1 MINQLKELR
10 SHDGFTSLA
19 ISRFISN
26 FGNGLSP
33 IALAYGVLSIPGA
46 DGSDLSLVMAARF
59 VPLIA
64 FMLFGG
70 VIGDR
75 FKRNRIVGT
84 VDIIGSFFAAVSA
97 ISFIAGF
104 PSVWLLALMGGLF
117 GILNALW
124 WPAMSGVLPEILPK
138 EKLQHGN
145 AVIGLMTN
153 IGFIAG
159 TLLGGIVVTLYGSG
173 WALLTDAITFFIA
186 GVLVLNIDLPA
197 MPQREKNSMLKDLK
211 LGWLEFSSRSW
222 VVAMVITFAAIN
234 ACFESMVQVLGP
246 LAFNKG
252 DAGPKHWSYNLAAL
266 TVGMMVGGI
275 VALKVKF
282 PRPLAISMALI
293 ATSALWDFAIA
304 LELPIIF
311 PILAALLSGFAIE
324 IFMVNWN
331 TSMQKHIPEESFS
344 RVTSYDAFGSFGIAP
359 LGIVI
364 AGPIAAA
371 IGVSNALWWTGGITC
386 VAALLSL
393 LVKSV
398 RELRN

>member
-1 MINQLKELR
+1 MIKEL
-10 SHDGFTSLA
+10 SNLHNHNGFTSLA

-33 IALAYGVLSIPGA
+33 IALAYGVLSIPGT

-59 VPLIA
+59 VPLVA

-70 VIGDR
+70 VLGDR

-84 VDIIGSFFAAVSA
+84 VDIIGSFLAAVSA

-104 PSVWLLALMGGLF
+104 PSVWLLALMGALF

-159 TLLGGIVVTLYGSG
+159 TLLGGVVVTLYGSG
-173 WALLTDAITFFIA
+173 WALLTDAITFFVA
-186 GVLVLNIDLPA
+186 GVLVLKIDLPA
-197 MPQREKNSMLKDLK
+197 MPQRVSNSVLRDLK
-211 LGWLEFSSRSW
+211 LGWIEFTSRSW
-222 VVAMVITFAAIN
+222 VIAMVITFAAIN
-234 ACFESMVQVLGP
+234 ACFESMLQVLGP

-252 DAGPKHWSYNLAAL
+252 DSGPRYWSYNLAAL
-266 TVGMMVGGI
+266 TLGMMIGGLL
-275 VALKVKF
+275 ALKVKF
-282 PRPLAISMALI
+282 SRPLAISMLLI
-293 ATSALWDFAIA
+293 STTALWDFAIA
-304 LELPIIF
+304 LELPIIY
-311 PILAALLSGFAIE
+311 PVIAALVSGFAIE

-331 TSMQKHIPEESFS
+331 TSLQKHIPEESFS
-344 RVTSYDAFGSFGIAP
+344 RVTSYDAFGSYGIAP
-359 LGIVI
+359 IGIVV
-364 AGPIAAA
+364 AGPVASV
-371 IGVSNALWWTGGITC
+371 IGVSNTLWITGGITC
-386 VAALLSL
+386 VVALLSL
-393 LVKSV
+393 TVKSV
-398 RELRN
+398 RELR

>member
-1 MINQLKELR
+1 MINQLKDLR
-10 SHDGFTSLA
+10 SHNGFTSLA

-46 DGSDLSLVMAARF
+46 DGSDLSIVMAARF

-84 VDIIGSFFAAVSA
+84 VDIIGSFFAATSA

-104 PSVWLLALMGGLF
+104 PSVWLLALMGALF
-117 GILNALW
+117 GVLNALW

-145 AVIGLMTN
+145 AVISLATN
-153 IGFIAG
+153 FGFIAG
-159 TLLGGIVVTLYGSG
+159 TLLGGVIVTIHGSG
-173 WALLTDAITFFIA
+173 WALLADAITFLIA
-186 GVLVLNIDLPA
+186 GILVLRIDLPE
-197 MPQREKNSMLKDLK
+197 MPQRDKNSMLRDLK
-211 LGWLEFSSRSW
+211 LGWVEFTSRSW
-222 VVAMVITFAAIN
+222 VVAMVVTFAAIN
-234 ACFESMVQVLGP
+234 ACFESMLQVLGP
-246 LAFNKG
+246 LAFDKG
-252 DAGPKHWSYNLAAL
+252 DNGPKYWSYNLAAL
-266 TVGMMVGGI
+266 TVGMMLGSI
-275 VALKVKF
+275 LALKVKF
-282 PRPLAISMALI
+282 SRPLAISMLLI
-293 ATSALWDFAIA
+293 STSALWDFAIA
-304 LELPIIF
+304 LELPILFAVIG
-311 PILAALLSGFAIE
+311 ALFSGFAVE

-344 RVTSYDAFGSFGIAP
+344 RVTSYDAFGSYGLAP
-359 LGIVI
+359 LGIVV

-371 IGVSNALWWTGGITC
+371 IGVSNALWLTGGITC
-386 VAALLSL
+386 VAAILSL
-393 LVKSV
+393 FVKSV
-398 RELRN
+398 RNLR

>member
-1 MINQLKELR
+1 MLKQLKNLR
-10 SHDGFTSLA
+10 EHDGFTSLA

-59 VPLIA
+59 FPLIA

-75 FKRNRIVGT
+75 FKRNRIVGI

-124 WPAMSGVLPEILPK
+124 WPAMSGVLPAILPR
-138 EKLQHGN
+138 EKWQHGN

-153 IGFIAG
+153 IGFISG
-159 TLLGGIVVTLYGSG
+159 TLVGGVVVTLYGSG

-186 GVLVLNIDLPA
+186 GILVLKIDLPA
-197 MPQREKNSMLKDLK
+197 MPPRDKNSVFRDLK
-211 LGWLEFSSRSW
+211 IGWVEFSSRSW
-222 VVAMVITFAAIN
+222 VVATVVTLAAIT
-234 ACFESMVQVLGP
+234 ACFESMLQVLGP
-246 LAFNKG
+246 LAFDKG
-252 DAGPKHWSYNLAAL
+252 DSGPRNWSYNLAAL
-266 TVGMMVGGI
+266 TVGMMIGGG

-282 PRPLAISMALI
+282 ARPLAISMALM

-304 LELPIIF
+304 LELPLIF
-311 PILAALLSGFAIE
+311 PIIGALFSGFALE

-344 RVTSYDAFGSFGIAP
+344 RVASYDAFGSFGIAP

-364 AGPIAAA
+364 AGPIAAT
-371 IGVSNALWWTGGITC
+371 IGISNALWWTGGITC

-393 LVKSV
+393 FVKSV

>member
-1 MINQLKELR
+1 MLKQLKDLR
-10 SHDGFTSLA
+10 EHDGFTSLA
-19 ISRFISN
+19 VSRFISN

-59 VPLIA
+59 IPLIA

-84 VDIIGSFFAAVSA
+84 VDIIGSVFTAVSA
-97 ISFIAGF
+97 IAFIAGF

-124 WPAMSGVLPEILPK
+124 WPAMSGVLPDILPK
-138 EKLQHGN
+138 EKFQHGN

-153 IGFIAG
+153 IGFISG
-159 TLLGGIVVTLYGSG
+159 TLVGGIVVTLYGSG
-173 WALLTDAITFFIA
+173 WALLTDALTFLIA
-186 GVLVLNIDLPA
+186 GILVLKIDLPA
-197 MPQREKNSMLKDLK
+197 MPPRDKNSVLKDLK
-211 LGWLEFSSRSW
+211 LGWIEFSSRSW

-234 ACFESMVQVLGP
+234 ACFESMMQVLGP
-246 LAFNKG
+246 LAFDKG
-252 DAGPKHWSYNLAAL
+252 DSGPRNWSYNLAAL
-266 TVGMMVGGI
+266 TVGMMIGGA

-282 PRPLAISMALI
+282 ARPLAISMALI
-293 ATSALWDFAIA
+293 ATSSLWDFAIA

-311 PILAALLSGFAIE
+311 PIIGAMFSGFAIE

-344 RVTSYDAFGSFGIAP
+344 RVASYDAFGSFGIAP

-364 AGPIAAA
+364 AGPIAAT

-386 VAALLSL
+386 VVALLSL
-393 LVKSV
+393 FVKSV
-398 RELRN
+398 RELR

>member
-1 MINQLKELR
+1 MITQLRELR
-10 SHDGFTSLA
+10 AHDGFTSLA

-75 FKRNRIVGT
+75 FKRNRVVGI
-84 VDIIGSFFAAVSA
+84 VDIIGSIFTGISAVA
-97 ISFIAGF
+97 FIAGF
-104 PSVWLLALMGGLF
+104 PSIWLLVLMGALF
-117 GILNALW
+117 GVLNALW
-124 WPAMSGVLPEILPK
+124 WPAMSGVLPNILPK
-138 EKLQHGN
+138 EKYQHGN

-159 TLLGGIVVTLYGSG
+159 TLLGGVVVTLYGSG
-173 WALLTDAITFFIA
+173 WALLTDAITFLIA
-186 GVLVLNIDLPA
+186 GILVLKIDLPA
-197 MPQREKNSMLKDLK
+197 MPPRDKNSVLKDLK
-211 LGWLEFSSRSW
+211 LGWIEFSSRSW
-222 VVAMVITFAAIN
+222 VVAMVVTFAAIN
-234 ACFESMVQVLGP
+234 ACFESMMQVLGP
-246 LAFNKG
+246 LAFDKG
-252 DAGPKHWSYNLAAL
+252 DSGPRNWSYNLAAL
-266 TVGMMVGGI
+266 TAGMMIGGA
-275 VALKVKF
+275 VAFKVKF
-282 PRPLAISMALI
+282 ARPLVISMGLI

-304 LELPIIF
+304 AQLPIIF
-311 PILAALLSGFAIE
+311 PVIGALFSGFALE

-331 TSMQKHIPEESFS
+331 TSLQKHIPEKSFS
-344 RVTSYDAFGSFGIAP
+344 RVASYDAFGSYGIAP

-364 AGPIAAA
+364 AGPIAAT

-386 VAALLSL
+386 VVALLSL

-398 RELRN
+398 RNLR

>member
-1 MINQLKELR
+1 MLKQLNDLR
-10 SHDGFTSLA
+10 EHDGFASLA
-19 ISRFISN
+19 VSRFISN

-59 VPLIA
+59 FPLIA

-84 VDIIGSFFAAVSA
+84 VDIIGSVFTAVSA
-97 ISFIAGF
+97 IAFIAGF

-124 WPAMSGVLPEILPK
+124 WPAMSGVLPDILPK
-138 EKLQHGN
+138 EKFQHGN

-153 IGFIAG
+153 IGFISG
-159 TLLGGIVVTLYGSG
+159 TLVGGIVVTLYGSG
-173 WALLTDAITFFIA
+173 WALLTDALTFLIA
-186 GVLVLNIDLPA
+186 GILVLKIDLPA
-197 MPQREKNSMLKDLK
+197 MPPRDKNSVLKDLK
-211 LGWLEFSSRSW
+211 LGWIEFSSRSW

-234 ACFESMVQVLGP
+234 ACFESMMQVLGP
-246 LAFNKG
+246 LAFDKG
-252 DAGPKHWSYNLAAL
+252 DSGPRNWSYNLAAL
-266 TVGMMVGGI
+266 TVGMMIGGA

-282 PRPLAISMALI
+282 ARPLAISMALI
-293 ATSALWDFAIA
+293 ATSSLWDFAIA

-311 PILAALLSGFAIE
+311 PIIGAMFSGFAIE

-344 RVTSYDAFGSFGIAP
+344 RVASYDAFGSFGIAP

-364 AGPIAAA
+364 AGPIAAT

>member
-1 MINQLKELR
+1 MLKQLKDLR
-10 SHDGFTSLA
+10 EHDGFTSLA

-59 VPLIA
+59 FPLIA

-75 FKRNRIVGT
+75 FKRNRIVGI

-124 WPAMSGVLPEILPK
+124 WPAMSGVLPAILPR
-138 EKLQHGN
+138 EKWQHGN

-153 IGFIAG
+153 IGFISG
-159 TLLGGIVVTLYGSG
+159 TLVGGVVVTLYGSG

-186 GVLVLNIDLPA
+186 GILVLKIDLPP
-197 MPQREKNSMLKDLK
+197 MPPRDKNSVFRDLK
-211 LGWLEFSSRSW
+211 IGWVEFSSRSW
-222 VVAMVITFAAIN
+222 VVATVVTLAAIT
-234 ACFESMVQVLGP
+234 ACFESMLQVLGP
-246 LAFNKG
+246 LAFDKG
-252 DAGPKHWSYNLAAL
+252 DSGPRNWSYNLAAL
-266 TVGMMVGGI
+266 TVGMMIGGG

-282 PRPLAISMALI
+282 PRPLAISMALM

-304 LELPIIF
+304 LELPLIF
-311 PILAALLSGFAIE
+311 PIIGALFSGFALE

-344 RVTSYDAFGSFGIAP
+344 RVASYDAFGSFGIAP

-364 AGPIAAA
+364 AGPIAAT
-371 IGVSNALWWTGGITC
+371 IGISNALWWTGGITC

-393 LVKSV
+393 FVKSV

>member
-1 MINQLKELR
+1 MIKEL
-10 SHDGFTSLA
+10 SNLHNHNGFTSLA

-33 IALAYGVLSIPGA
+33 IALAYGVLSIPGT

-59 VPLIA
+59 VPLVA

-70 VIGDR
+70 VLGDR

-104 PSVWLLALMGGLF
+104 PSVWLLALMGALF

-159 TLLGGIVVTLYGSG
+159 TLLGGVVVTLYGSG
-173 WALLTDAITFFIA
+173 WALLTDAITFFVA
-186 GVLVLNIDLPA
+186 GVLVLKIDLPA
-197 MPQREKNSMLKDLK
+197 MPQRVSNSVLRDLK
-211 LGWLEFSSRSW
+211 LGWIEFTSRSW
-222 VVAMVITFAAIN
+222 VIAMVITFAAIN
-234 ACFESMVQVLGP
+234 ACFESMLQVLGP

-252 DAGPKHWSYNLAAL
+252 DSGPRYWSYNLAAL
-266 TVGMMVGGI
+266 TLGMMIGGLL
-275 VALKVKF
+275 ALKVKF
-282 PRPLAISMALI
+282 SRPLAISMLLI
-293 ATSALWDFAIA
+293 STTALWDFAIA
-304 LELPIIF
+304 LELPIIY
-311 PILAALLSGFAIE
+311 PVIAALVSGFAIE

-331 TSMQKHIPEESFS
+331 TSLQKHIPEESFS
-344 RVTSYDAFGSFGIAP
+344 RVTSYDAFGSYGIAP
-359 LGIVI
+359 IGIVV
-364 AGPIAAA
+364 AGPVASV
-371 IGVSNALWWTGGITC
+371 IGVSNTLWITGGITC
-386 VAALLSL
+386 VVALLSL
-393 LVKSV
+393 TVKSV
-398 RELRN
+398 RELR

>member
-1 MINQLKELR
+1 MITQLRELR
-10 SHDGFTSLA
+10 AHDGFTSLA

-75 FKRNRIVGT
+75 FKRNRVVGI
-84 VDIIGSFFAAVSA
+84 VDIIGSIFTGISAVA
-97 ISFIAGF
+97 FIAGF
-104 PSVWLLALMGGLF
+104 PSIWLLVLMGALF
-117 GILNALW
+117 GVLNALW
-124 WPAMSGVLPEILPK
+124 WPAMSGVLPNILPK
-138 EKLQHGN
+138 EKYQHGN

-159 TLLGGIVVTLYGSG
+159 TLLGGVIVTLYGSG
-173 WALLTDAITFFIA
+173 WALLTDAITFLIA
-186 GVLVLNIDLPA
+186 GILVLKIDLPA
-197 MPQREKNSMLKDLK
+197 MPPRDKNSVLKDLK
-211 LGWLEFSSRSW
+211 LGWIEFSSRSW
-222 VVAMVITFAAIN
+222 VVAMVVTFAAIN
-234 ACFESMVQVLGP
+234 ACFESMMQVLGP
-246 LAFNKG
+246 LAFDKG
-252 DAGPKHWSYNLAAL
+252 DSGPRNWSYNLAAL
-266 TVGMMVGGI
+266 TAGMMIGGA
-275 VALKVKF
+275 VAFKVKF
-282 PRPLAISMALI
+282 ARPLAISMALI

-304 LELPIIF
+304 AELPIIF
-311 PILAALLSGFAIE
+311 PVIGALFSGFALE

-331 TSMQKHIPEESFS
+331 TSLQKHIPEKSFS
-344 RVTSYDAFGSFGIAP
+344 RVASYDAFGSYGIAP

-364 AGPIAAA
+364 AGPIAAT

-386 VAALLSL
+386 VVALLSL

-398 RELRN
+398 RNLR